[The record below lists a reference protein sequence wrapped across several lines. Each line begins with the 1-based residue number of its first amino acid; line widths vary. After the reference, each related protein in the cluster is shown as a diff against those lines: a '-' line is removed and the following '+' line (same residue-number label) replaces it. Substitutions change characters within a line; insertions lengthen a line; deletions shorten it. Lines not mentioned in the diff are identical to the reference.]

1 MAISLPVHGSARSVT
16 RLMASQARKHR
27 GFRTERVV
35 AQYLSTVWQGAC
47 VGRGSGK
54 DIVNVPFDVEVK
66 ARAGFQPL
74 AYIKQ
79 LKARTAIS
87 GELGFG
93 VIRLNGQG
101 EDAREYA
108 AIIRLEDLLPL
119 LILRYG
125 HLDKE
130 PTDADIERCSACGT
144 YMIRK
149 CLTCQPT
156 ITNAHDAILVK
167 RSITDGTIDQ

>member
-1 MAISLPVHGSARSVT
+1 
-16 RLMASQARKHR
+16 MASQARKHR

-35 AQYLSTVWQGAC
+35 AQYLSTVWSGAT

-66 ARAGFQPL
+66 ARSGFQPL

-79 LKARTAIS
+79 LKARTALS

-101 EDAREYA
+101 ESAEDYA
-108 AIIRLEDLLPL
+108 CIIQLGDLLPL
-119 LILRYG
+119 LQLKYG
-125 HLDKE
+125 HITSE
-130 PTDADIERCSACGT
+130 PTEADIDRCTACGS

-156 ITNAHDAILVK
+156 TIDVLSVLSK
-167 RSITDGTIDQ
+167 MRSHMDGTIDQ

>member
-1 MAISLPVHGSARSVT
+1 
-16 RLMASQARKHR
+16 MASQARKHR

-35 AQYLSTVWQGAC
+35 AEYLSTWWQGAC

-79 LKARTAIS
+79 LKSRTAIS

-119 LILRYG
+119 LILKYG
-125 HLDKE
+125 HLTSE
-130 PTDADIERCSACGT
+130 PTDADIDRCTGCGS

-156 ITNAHDAILVK
+156 ITNVPDAILVK
-167 RSITDGTIDQ
+167 KSNMDGTIDL

>member
-1 MAISLPVHGSARSVT
+1 
-16 RLMASQARKHR
+16 MASQARKHR

-74 AYIKQ
+74 AYIRQ
-79 LKARTAIS
+79 LKARTALS

-119 LILRYG
+119 LILKYG

-130 PTDADIERCSACGT
+130 PTDADIERCTGCGT
-144 YMIRK
+144 YMIKR

-156 ITNAHDAILVK
+156 TTDAHNAILVK
-167 RSITDGTIDQ
+167 RLPTDGTIDQ

>member
-1 MAISLPVHGSARSVT
+1 
-16 RLMASQARKHR
+16 MASQSRKHR

-35 AQYLSTVWQGAC
+35 AQYLSTVWAGAC

-54 DIVNVPFDVEVK
+54 DVINVPFDVEVK

-74 AYIKQ
+74 AYLKQ
-79 LKARTAIS
+79 LKARTSTS

-101 EDAREYA
+101 EDAAEYC
-108 AIIRLEDLLPL
+108 AIIRLADLLPL
-119 LILRYG
+119 LQLKYG
-125 HLDKE
+125 HITSE
-130 PTDADIERCSACGT
+130 PTDADIDRCSACGS
-144 YMIRK
+144 YMIQR

-156 ITNAHDAILVK
+156 ITNAQDAILVK
-167 RSITDGTIDQ
+167 KSNMDGTIDL

>member
-1 MAISLPVHGSARSVT
+1 
-16 RLMASQARKHR
+16 MASQARKHR

-35 AQYLSTVWQGAC
+35 AEYLSTWWQGAC

-119 LILRYG
+119 LILKYG

-130 PTDADIERCSACGT
+130 PTEADIDRCSECGS

-149 CLTCQPT
+149 CLTCQPMT
-156 ITNAHDAILVK
+156 TNAHDAILVK

>member
-1 MAISLPVHGSARSVT
+1 
-16 RLMASQARKHR
+16 MASQARKHR

-35 AQYLSTVWQGAC
+35 AEYLSTWWHGAC

-74 AYIKQ
+74 AYLKQ
-79 LKARTAIS
+79 LKARTSTS

-101 EDAREYA
+101 ECAEEYA
-108 AIIRLEDLLPL
+108 CIIRLADLLPL
-119 LILRYG
+119 LILKYG

-130 PTDADIERCSACGT
+130 PTEADIDRCTACGD
-144 YMIRK
+144 YMITR
-149 CLTCQPT
+149 CFTCQPM
-156 ITNAHDAILVK
+156 ITDATNAILVK
-167 RSITDGTIDQ
+167 KSLMDSTIDQ

>member
-1 MAISLPVHGSARSVT
+1 MVSYHGNAPSAAQSMANSRRT
-16 RLMASQARKHR
+16 R

-35 AQYLSTVWQGAC
+35 AEYLSTWWSGAC

-54 DIVNVPFDVEVK
+54 DIVNVPFDCEVK

-74 AYIKQ
+74 AYLKQ
-79 LKARTAIS
+79 LKARTSVS
-87 GELGFG
+87 GDLGFG

-101 EDAREYA
+101 EDATEYC
-108 AIIRLEDLLPL
+108 AIIRLADLLPL
-119 LILRYG
+119 LVLKYG

-130 PTDADIERCSACGT
+130 PTEADIDRCSGCGS
-144 YMIRK
+144 YMIRR

-156 ITNAHDAILVK
+156 ITDATNAISVK
-167 RSITDGTIDQ
+167 KSLMDSTVDQ

>member
-1 MAISLPVHGSARSVT
+1 
-16 RLMASQARKHR
+16 
-27 GFRTERVV
+27 
-35 AQYLSTVWQGAC
+35 

-74 AYIKQ
+74 AYLKQ
-79 LKARTAIS
+79 LKSRTDIS

-101 EDAREYA
+101 ESPEDYA
-108 AIIRLEDLLPL
+108 CIMRLEDLLPL
-119 LILRYG
+119 LILKYG
-125 HLDKE
+125 HLTSE
-130 PTDADIERCSACGT
+130 PTEADIDRCTACGS

-156 ITNAHDAILVK
+156 ITDAISAISVK
-167 RSITDGTIDQ
+167 RSLMDSTIDQ

>member
-1 MAISLPVHGSARSVT
+1 L
-16 RLMASQARKHR
+16 SQHRKHR

-35 AQYLSTVWQGAC
+35 AQYLSTVWSGAT

-74 AYIKQ
+74 AYLRQ

-119 LILRYG
+119 LTLKYG

-130 PTDADIERCSACGT
+130 PTDADIDRCTACGT

-149 CLTCQPT
+149 CLTCQPMT
-156 ITNAHDAILVK
+156 TNAHDAILVK

>member
-1 MAISLPVHGSARSVT
+1 
-16 RLMASQARKHR
+16 MASQARKHR

-35 AQYLSTVWQGAC
+35 AEYLSTWWLGAC

-54 DIVNVPFDVEVK
+54 DIVNVPFDCEVK

-74 AYIKQ
+74 AYLKQ
-79 LKARTAIS
+79 LKARTSVS

-119 LILRYG
+119 LILKYG

-130 PTDADIERCSACGT
+130 PTEADIDRCSGCGS

-156 ITNAHDAILVK
+156 TTHVSSAIYSQK
-167 RSITDGTIDQ
+167 SIMDSTIDQ

>member
-1 MAISLPVHGSARSVT
+1 MT
-16 RLMASQARKHR
+16 QARKHR
-27 GFRTERVV
+27 GFRTERIV
-35 AQYLSTVWQGAC
+35 AEYLSTHWQGAT

-66 ARAGFQPL
+66 ARTGFQPL
-74 AYIKQ
+74 AYLRQ
-79 LKARTAIS
+79 LKARTVIS

-119 LILRYG
+119 LVLKYG
-125 HLDKE
+125 HLSSE
-130 PTDADIERCSACGT
+130 PTEADIDRCTACGS

-149 CLTCQPT
+149 CLTCQPMT
-156 ITNAHDAILVK
+156 TNAQDAILVK
-167 RSITDGTIDQ
+167 KSIMDGTVDQ

>member
-1 MAISLPVHGSARSVT
+1 MVLSLGSALSVKL
-16 RLMASQARKHR
+16 LMANQARKHR

-74 AYIKQ
+74 AYLKQ

-119 LILRYG
+119 LTLKYG
-125 HLDKE
+125 HLDTE
-130 PTDADIERCSACGT
+130 PTEADIDRCEACGS

-156 ITNAHDAILVK
+156 TIDVLNVISRM
-167 RSITDGTIDQ
+167 RSPMDGTIDQ

>member
-1 MAISLPVHGSARSVT
+1 V
-16 RLMASQARKHR
+16 ASQVRKQR

-35 AQYLSTVWQGAC
+35 AEYLSTWWHGAC

-74 AYIKQ
+74 AYLKQ
-79 LKARTAIS
+79 LKARTSTS

-101 EDAREYA
+101 EDAAEYA
-108 AIIRLEDLLPL
+108 CVIRLADLLPL
-119 LILRYG
+119 LILKYG

-130 PTDADIERCSACGT
+130 PTDADIDRCSACGS

-149 CLTCQPT
+149 CFTCQPT
-156 ITNAHDAILVK
+156 ITDATNAISVK
-167 RSITDGTIDQ
+167 KSLMDSTIDQ

>member
-1 MAISLPVHGSARSVT
+1 MVLSHGNALNAAQS
-16 RLMASQARKHR
+16 MASQARKHR

-35 AQYLSTVWQGAC
+35 AEYLSTQWPGAC

-74 AYIKQ
+74 AYLKQ
-79 LKARTAIS
+79 LKARTSVS
-87 GELGFG
+87 GDLGFG

-101 EDAREYA
+101 ENAEDYA
-108 AIIRLEDLLPL
+108 CIIRLEDLLPL
-119 LILRYG
+119 LILKYG
-125 HLDKE
+125 HLETE
-130 PTDADIERCSACGT
+130 PTDADIDRCTGCGS
-144 YMIRK
+144 YMIRR

-156 ITNAHDAILVK
+156 TTDVSPAIYSK
-167 RSITDGTIDQ
+167 RSLMDSTVDQ

>member
-1 MAISLPVHGSARSVT
+1 MALSHGNVLSVKL
-16 RLMASQARKHR
+16 LMASQARKHR

-119 LILRYG
+119 LILKYG

-130 PTDADIERCSACGT
+130 PTEADIDRCEGCGS

-156 ITNAHDAILVK
+156 TIDVLNVISRM
-167 RSITDGTIDQ
+167 RSPMDGTIDQ